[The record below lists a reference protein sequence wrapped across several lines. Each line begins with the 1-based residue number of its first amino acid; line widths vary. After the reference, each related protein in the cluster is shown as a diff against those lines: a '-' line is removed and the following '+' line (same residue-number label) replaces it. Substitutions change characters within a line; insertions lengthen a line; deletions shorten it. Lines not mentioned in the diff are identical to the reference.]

1 MWFTLL
7 LLAAVGTGCSAYHRA
22 RLWYLVRHPHMAVD
36 SRYFLPAMVMVMVVV
51 LAGIAAVWFLSRGRS
66 NKS

>member
-36 SRYFLPAMVMVMVVV
+36 SRYFA
-51 LAGIAAVWFLSRGRS
+51 
-66 NKS
+66 